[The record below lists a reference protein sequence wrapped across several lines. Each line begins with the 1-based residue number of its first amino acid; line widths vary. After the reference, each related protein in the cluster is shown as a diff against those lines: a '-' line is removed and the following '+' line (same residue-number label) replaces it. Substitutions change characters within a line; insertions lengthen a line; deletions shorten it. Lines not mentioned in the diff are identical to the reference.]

1 MPIHGTA
8 VVHPSAMIEE
18 GAVIGPDCL
27 IGAYAIIGAE
37 VTLAARVTVK
47 PHAIVTGWTAIGEE
61 TTIWPFACVGEVP
74 QDLKYKGERT
84 RLEVGARC
92 RIRENVTINAGTEAG
107 GGVTRI
113 GDDCLLMA
121 GAHVAHDVQVGN
133 RVVLVN
139 QSGIAGHAQVGD
151 DVILGGISGIH
162 QFVRVGRGAIIGA
175 LTMVPSDVI
184 PYGLV
189 QAARG
194 ELEGLNLVGLKR
206 RGVARAEITQLRAAY
221 QMLAQGEGNFQERAA
236 RLGEDFDSPRVH
248 EISEFIR
255 GASER
260 SFLIPKG
267 AK

>member
-18 GAVIGPDCL
+18 GAVIGPDCS
-27 IGAYAIIGAE
+27 IGAYAVIGGE
-37 VTLAARVTVK
+37 VTLGARVTVK
-47 PHAIVTGWTAIGEE
+47 PHAIVTGWTEIGED

-74 QDLKYKGERT
+74 QDLKFAGERT
-84 RLEVGARC
+84 RLLVGARC
-92 RIRENVTINAGTEAG
+92 RIRESVTINTGTSGG

-113 GDDCLLMA
+113 GDDCLIMA

-151 DVILGGISGIH
+151 DVILGGLSGIH

-189 QAARG
+189 QASRG

-206 RGVARAEITQLRAAY
+206 RGVPRAEITQLRAAY
-221 QMLAQGEGNFQERAA
+221 QMLAQGEGTFQQRAL

-248 EISEFIR
+248 EIAEFIR